1 MVLQMETKADR
12 ALRVLV
18 VEDELFVAMMIE
30 DYLRDLGCE
39 VVGPALR
46 LERGLDLARDE
57 NLDFAVLDVNLVD
70 KPSFPIADA
79 LRARGVPFIFATGYG
94 TLGLSDAYSGT
105 KTLQKP
111 FDLGDLARAIDDTR
125 AADA

>member
-1 MVLQMETKADR
+1 MVLTMELQTER
-12 ALRVLV
+12 PPRVLV

-30 DYLRDLGCE
+30 DYLRDLGFE

-57 NLDFAVLDVNLVD
+57 MLDFAVLDVNLAD
-70 KPSFPIADA
+70 KPSFPIADV
-79 LRARGVPFIFATGYG
+79 LRTRGVPFIFATGYG

-105 KTLQKP
+105 TTLQKP
-111 FDLGDLARAIDDTR
+111 FDLQELARAIDVGSAAR
-125 AADA
+125 A